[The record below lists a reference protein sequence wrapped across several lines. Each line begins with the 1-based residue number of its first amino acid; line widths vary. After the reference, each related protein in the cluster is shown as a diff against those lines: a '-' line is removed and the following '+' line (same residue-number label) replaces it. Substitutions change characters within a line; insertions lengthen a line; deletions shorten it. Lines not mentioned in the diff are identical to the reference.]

1 MINNITLIGRLTS
14 DVVVRYT
21 QSGVA
26 VANFTLAVDREFK
39 NANGEKETDFI
50 PIVAWRGLAENC
62 ERFLGKGKLAAV
74 NGSLQI
80 RAYTDKD
87 NNRRTVAE
95 VMAASVQFLSPRED
109 GKEPMAVVEKP
120 ALSDEEVPF

>member
-1 MINNITLIGRLTS
+1 MINNITLIGRLTN
-14 DVVVRYT
+14 DVVMRYT

-50 PIVAWRGLAENC
+50 PIIAWRGLAENC
-62 ERFLGKGKLAAV
+62 GKFLGKGKLAAV

-87 NNRRTVAE
+87 NNKRTVAE
-95 VMAASVQFLSPRED
+95 VMAASVQFLSPREAD
-109 GKEPMAVVEKP
+109 KEPVDVVEKP